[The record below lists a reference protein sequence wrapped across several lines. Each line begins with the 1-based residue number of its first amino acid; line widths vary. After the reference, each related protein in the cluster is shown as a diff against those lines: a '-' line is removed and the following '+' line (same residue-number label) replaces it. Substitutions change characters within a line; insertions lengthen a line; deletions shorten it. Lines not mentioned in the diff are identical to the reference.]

1 MSEEQLET
9 TFLDTTPQEQAK
21 PVSLSDLKAGYVVG
35 LSKEGELLFEPIGT
49 DQGLV
54 ELLGL
59 HAYATIRI
67 DVLKDLNQ
75 GLVGTLVKDLT
86 KVVASLAQQ
95 VARLVEVQKRPTNKL
110 G

>member
-54 ELLGL
+54 
-59 HAYATIRI
+59 
-67 DVLKDLNQ
+67 
-75 GLVGTLVKDLT
+75 GTLVKDLT